1 MEYQDYYKVLGVS
14 KGASDKEI
22 KRAYRQL
29 ARKYHPDVNPGDKQA
44 EERFKSINEAYE
56 VLSDPTKRQKY
67 DQLGSDW
74 FRWQQMGG
82 NPNEFDWSQWTTGGA
97 GFGRGRG
104 TQYTSFEDL
113 SDLFGRGG
121 GGVFSDFF
129 SQIFGGMTG
138 QATGGRPQRRVRV
151 DEFQQFPRQGRDRTQ
166 EVEISLQ
173 EAYHGATRLLTKGGQ
188 QLRVK
193 IPVGA
198 KTGTKVR
205 FAGEGN
211 AGQMGGQSGDLY
223 LQVKVKEDPRFE
235 RKGDDLHGTVEV
247 DMYTALLGGKAPVR
261 TFDGTLM
268 LTIKPGTQN
277 GQVFRLRNK
286 GMPKLRQAEQHGDLY
301 VKVDVRLP
309 TDLTSRQR
317 ELLEEMRKAQE

>member
-1 MEYQDYYKVLGVS
+1 MEYQDYYKLLGVS
-14 KGASDKEI
+14 KGATDKEI
-22 KRAYRQL
+22 KRAYREL
-29 ARKYHPDVNPGDKQA
+29 ARKYHPDVNPEDKQA

-56 VLSDPTKRQKY
+56 VLSDPTKRKKY

-82 NPNEFDWSQWTTGGA
+82 NPNEFDWTQWTAGGA
-97 GFGRGRG
+97 GYGPGRG

-113 SDLFGRGG
+113 SDLFGSGG

-129 SQIFGGMTG
+129 SQIFGGG
-138 QATGGRPQRRVRV
+138 GPGGRRPHRRVRT
-151 DEFQQFPRQGRDRTQ
+151 DEFQQIPRQGRDRTQ
-166 EVEISLQ
+166 EVEITLQ
-173 EAYHGATRLLTKGGQ
+173 EAYRGTTRLLSRGGQ
-188 QLRVK
+188 QRRVK
-193 IPVGA
+193 IPAGA
-198 KTGTKVR
+198 RNGTKIR

-211 AGQMGGQSGDLY
+211 PGQMGGQAGDLY
-223 LQVKVKEDPRFE
+223 LRVKVRDDPRFE

-247 DMYTALLGGKAPVR
+247 DMYTALLGGKAPVQ
-261 TFDGTLM
+261 TLAGKLM

-286 GMPKLRQAEQHGDLY
+286 GMPKMRQEEQHGDLY
-301 VKVDVRLP
+301 VKVDIRLP
-309 TDLTSRQR
+309 EELTPRQR